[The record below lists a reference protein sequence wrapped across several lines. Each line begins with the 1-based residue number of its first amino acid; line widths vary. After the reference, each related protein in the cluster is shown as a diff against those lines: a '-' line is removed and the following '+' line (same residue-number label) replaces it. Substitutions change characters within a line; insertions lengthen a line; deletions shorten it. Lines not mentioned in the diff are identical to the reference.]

1 MGGSFWGQPTARL
14 TSSTRKIISKLPRML
29 RRRSSNVYCPH
40 NGVLCREEDLTLSA
54 VCSTCAQAHLAQIH
68 LAQDQLDQDLVSNS
82 TKNEVDSSS
91 STTSSS
97 SSSLSSSITSTFSKK
112 SKSKRT
118 VTFMPLLPDDV
129 HQAEVAEE

>member
-1 MGGSFWGQPTARL
+1 
-14 TSSTRKIISKLPRML
+14 ML

-68 LAQDQLDQDLVSNS
+68 LAQDQLDQDLLSNS
-82 TKNEVDSSS
+82 TKDEVDSSS

-97 SSSLSSSITSTFSKK
+97 SSSMSSSITSKK

-118 VTFMPLLPDDV
+118 VTFMPLLPDDA

>member
-1 MGGSFWGQPTARL
+1 MGKLLGATHSKVDTKYQG
-14 TSSTRKIISKLPRML
+14 KIISKLPRML
-29 RRRSSNVYCPH
+29 RRRSSDVYCPH

-68 LAQDQLDQDLVSNS
+68 LAQDQLDQDLISNS
-82 TKNEVDSSS
+82 TKDEVDSSI
-91 STTSSS
+91 
-97 SSSLSSSITSTFSKK
+97 SSSITSTFSKK

-129 HQAEVAEE
+129 HQA

>member
-1 MGGSFWGQPTARL
+1 MGKLLGATHSKVDTKYQG
-14 TSSTRKIISKLPRML
+14 KIISKLPRML

-54 VCSTCAQAHLAQIH
+54 VCSTCAQAHLAHIH
-68 LAQDQLDQDLVSNS
+68 LAQDQLDEDLLTNS
-82 TKNEVDSSS
+82 TKDEVDSSS

-97 SSSLSSSITSTFSKK
+97 SSSLSSSITSNFSKK

-118 VTFMPLLPDDV
+118 VTFMPLLPDDA
-129 HQAEVAEE
+129 HQVEVAEE

>member
-1 MGGSFWGQPTARL
+1 MGEAFGGNPRKGGHQVQG
-14 TSSTRKIISKLPRML
+14 KIISKLPRML

-54 VCSTCAQAHLAQIH
+54 VCSTCAQTH
-68 LAQDQLDQDLVSNS
+68 LAQDQLDQDILTNS
-82 TKNEVDSSS
+82 TKDDVDSSS

-97 SSSLSSSITSTFSKK
+97 SSSLSFSIISKK

-118 VTFMPLLPDDV
+118 VTFMPLLPDDA

>member
-1 MGGSFWGQPTARL
+1 MGVTLGSFWGQPTARL
-14 TSSTRKIISKLPRML
+14 TPSTRKSKLPRML
-29 RRRSSNVYCPH
+29 RRRSSNVYCSH

-54 VCSTCAQAHLAQIH
+54 VCSTCAQAHLAQ
-68 LAQDQLDQDLVSNS
+68 DQLDQDLLTNS
-82 TKNEVDSSS
+82 TKDEVDSSS

-97 SSSLSSSITSTFSKK
+97 SSSMSSSITSTFSKK

-118 VTFMPLLPDDV
+118 VTFMPLLPDDA

>member
-1 MGGSFWGQPTARL
+1 MGSHTWQPLGQTLFKEAEEGDGE
-14 TSSTRKIISKLPRML
+14 KKEML

-68 LAQDQLDQDLVSNS
+68 LAQDQLDQDLLSNS
-82 TKNEVDSSS
+82 TKDEVDSSS

-97 SSSLSSSITSTFSKK
+97 SSSLSSSIASTFSKK

-129 HQAEVAEE
+129 QAEVAEE

>member
-1 MGGSFWGQPTARL
+1 
-14 TSSTRKIISKLPRML
+14 ML
-29 RRRSSNVYCPH
+29 RRRSSNVYCSH

-68 LAQDQLDQDLVSNS
+68 LAQDQLDQDLLTNS
-82 TKNEVDSSS
+82 TKDEVDSSS

-97 SSSLSSSITSTFSKK
+97 SMSSSITSTFSKK

-118 VTFMPLLPDDV
+118 VTFMPLLPDDA

>member
-1 MGGSFWGQPTARL
+1 MGSHTWKLLGATHSKVDTKYQG
-14 TSSTRKIISKLPRML
+14 KIISKLPRML

-68 LAQDQLDQDLVSNS
+68 LVQDQLDQDLLSN
-82 TKNEVDSSS
+82 

-97 SSSLSSSITSTFSKK
+97 SSSMSSSITSTFSKK

-118 VTFMPLLPDDV
+118 VTFM
-129 HQAEVAEE
+129 

>member
-1 MGGSFWGQPTARL
+1 MGSHTWKLLGATHSKVDTKYK
-14 TSSTRKIISKLPRML
+14 KIISKLPRML
-29 RRRSSNVYCPH
+29 RRRSSNVYCSH

-54 VCSTCAQAHLAQIH
+54 VCSTCAQAHLAQV
-68 LAQDQLDQDLVSNS
+68 QLDQDLLTNS
-82 TKNEVDSSS
+82 TKDEVDSSS

-97 SSSLSSSITSTFSKK
+97 SSSMSSSITSTFSKK

-118 VTFMPLLPDDV
+118 VTFMPLLPDDA